1 MLECLTGV
9 IWSELFALHVTLK
22 FGKLPSKT
30 VVSPRDDI
38 HTHLTM
44 LIGTM
49 LELSE
54 LVLLCADRLW
64 QNSTSEAMR
73 E

>member
-30 VVSPRDDI
+30 VSDNI

-44 LIGTM
+44 LISTM
-49 LELSE
+49 LELGE
-54 LVLLCADRLW
+54 WVLLCANRLW
-64 QNSTSEAMR
+64 QNPTSEAIR
-73 E
+73 W